1 MSTKIF
7 DLKNLPDNFVGGKIS
22 SHVSNWEDITS
33 DNWVLNI
40 VQFGYDIEFEEV
52 PPECLTK
59 RQIIFNST
67 EEIVMSREIDKLLS
81 AHVIRPITRD
91 EVKYV
96 SSIFLRPK
104 RDGSYRLIL
113 NLKNLN
119 D

>member
-1 MSTKIF
+1 MTT
-7 DLKNLPDNFVGGKIS
+7 LWGGEIS

-67 EEIVMSREIDKLLS
+67 EEIMMSREIDKLLS
-81 AHVIRPITRD
+81 VHVIPLLL
-91 EVKYV
+91 EMK
-96 SSIFLRPK
+96 
-104 RDGSYRLIL
+104 
-113 NLKNLN
+113 
-119 D
+119 